1 IGIPLAFDVAGEDE
15 EDVASRTRR
24 ALRDRINETS
34 LLDRCVDDIKRLLL
48 HDDAG
53 SAVGGDQDVV
63 TLQSDGDRKVP
74 AGRNYGD
81 RDSGQDEAMLW

>member
-1 IGIPLAFDVAGEDE
+1 KIRLKTDP
-15 EDVASRTRR
+15 SR

-48 HDDAG
+48 PAAEVRALPADH
-53 SAVGGDQDVV
+53 QDVV
-63 TLQSDGDRKVP
+63 TLQSDGGHEVD

-81 RDSGQDEAMLW
+81 GDGEYDEDEAMPW